1 HMFPARWHNYLQCGQ
16 VIKDSNLI
24 CFKTP
29 LRPEL
34 FAYVTSEEDVWTAE
48 QIVKQNPSIGAIIDL
63 TNTSKYYDGVHFLR
77 AGLLYKKIQV
87 PGQTLPPESIVQEFI
102 DTVKEFTEK
111 CPGMLVGVHCTH
123 GINRTGYMVCR
134 YLMHTLG
141 IAPQEAIDRFEKA
154 RGHKIERQNY
164 VQDLLI

>member
-1 HMFPARWHNYLQCGQ
+1 MFPARWHNYLQCGQ

-29 LRPEL
+29 LQPEL
-34 FAYVTSEEDVWTAE
+34 FAYVTSEEDVWTTE

-87 PGQTLPPESIVQEFI
+87 PGQTLPPESIVQ
-102 DTVKEFTEK
+102 
-111 CPGMLVGVHCTH
+111 
-123 GINRTGYMVCR
+123 
-134 YLMHTLG
+134 G
-141 IAPQEAIDRFEKA
+141 IAPQEAINRFEKA

>member
-1 HMFPARWHNYLQCGQ
+1 MFPARWHNYLQCGQ

-29 LRPEL
+29 LQPEL
-34 FAYVTSEEDVWTAE
+34 FAYVTSEEDVWTTE

-87 PGQTLPPESIVQEFI
+87 PGQTLPSESIVQEFI
-102 DTVKEFTEK
+102 DTVEEFTEK

-134 YLMHTLG
+134 YLTHTLG
-141 IAPQEAIDRFEKA
+141 IEPQEAINRFEEA